1 MPGLHT
7 YNLHF
12 GPLNRLYAQLGHY
25 PPTLE
30 RPGGRGALILPGCI
44 DLGDFRHQMRRQQH
58 ERKLMIPA
66 RAYTAFAGD
75 RLIKA
80 GALPDVALAVKA
92 ATEAGDSKI
101 LVFDDATGTTV
112 ELDLRG
118 SPQDVLQRLPV
129 PPEDNEEDLAN
140 APRQRGR
147 PKLGVTPREI
157 TLLPRHWDWLAT
169 QPGGASA
176 TLRKL
181 VEQAARGSVEADTAR
196 AAQTAAYKVM
206 YALAGHLAHFEE
218 ALRALYA
225 PDPKKLAGIL
235 DNWPPDVTAYV
246 RGRLAVMGDMW
257 SAPSLKEGW

>member
-1 MPGLHT
+1 
-7 YNLHF
+7 
-12 GPLNRLYAQLGHY
+12 
-25 PPTLE
+25 
-30 RPGGRGALILPGCI
+30 
-44 DLGDFRHQMRRQQH
+44 
-58 ERKLMIPA
+58 MIPA

-75 RLIKA
+75 RLIEA

-92 ATEAGDSKI
+92 ATEAGDTRI
-101 LVFDDATGTTV
+101 LVFDDATGVTV

-118 SPQDVLQRLPV
+118 SPQDVLQRLPA
-129 PPEDNEEDLAN
+129 PLGDNEEDLAN

-181 VEQAARGSVEADTAR
+181 VEQAARDSVEADTAR

-206 YALAGHLAHFEE
+206 YALAGHLAGFEE

-225 PDPKKLAGIL
+225 PDPKKLSAIL
-235 DNWPPDVTAYV
+235 DQWPPDVAIYV
-246 RGRLAVMGDMW
+246 QGRLTAMGEEW
-257 SAPSLKEGW
+257 AAPDPSKPA